1 MTRWIDLTFLLR
13 NSLINVC
20 KVGVLLVRQV
30 LESSSIQLIRRNRP
44 PLGPDFVLLLV
55 LPFESVSEENEEQE
69 LEAVANQDRTDS
81 ELISWGLV
89 LFIKEWSGDVTD
101 TSSHPDHTRD
111 NHFLGLPTDV
121 RSDQGQGKN

>member
-1 MTRWIDLTFLLR
+1 MTRWIDLTFLLP

-30 LESSSIQLIRRNRP
+30 RRNRP

-55 LPFESVSEENEEQE
+55 LPFESVSEEYKEQE
-69 LEAVANQDRTDS
+69 LEAIANQDRTDS
-81 ELISWGLV
+81 ELVARRLV

-101 TSSHPDHTRD
+101 TSSHPDHARD
-111 NHFLGLPTDV
+111 NHFLGLSTDV
-121 RSDQGQGKN
+121 RSDQGQGKD